1 MSPDELRMSEESP
14 PAIVHGA
21 ASADEAA
28 AVHQALTRP
37 RVLADLAR
45 WRRQRRAVLDQML
58 RRASPDV

>member
-1 MSPDELRMSEESP
+1 MHEESP

-37 RVLADLAR
+37 RVLADLSR
-45 WRRQRRAVLDQML
+45 WRRRRRAALDQML
-58 RRASPDV
+58 RRTSPDA

>member
-1 MSPDELRMSEESP
+1 MPEGSP

-37 RVLADLAR
+37 RVLADLSR
-45 WRRQRRAVLDQML
+45 WRRRRRAALDGTL
-58 RRASPDV
+58 RRASPDA